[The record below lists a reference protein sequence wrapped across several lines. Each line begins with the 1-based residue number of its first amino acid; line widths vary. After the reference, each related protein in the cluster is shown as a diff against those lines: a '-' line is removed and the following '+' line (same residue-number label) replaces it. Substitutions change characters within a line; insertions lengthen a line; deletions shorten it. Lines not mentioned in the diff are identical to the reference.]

1 MCLTNAQM
9 QKVYLVAVRQEAAL
23 LYVSH
28 KPPDWN
34 VIQDK
39 FKVIQLLDGLT
50 KLVHLAHV
58 KHIQQPF

>member
-1 MCLTNAQM
+1 MTVSVVQ
-9 QKVYLVAVRQEAAL
+9 VYLVAVRQEAAL

-39 FKVIQLLDGLT
+39 FKVEQLLDGLT
-50 KLVHLAHV
+50 ELVHLTHT
-58 KHIQQPF
+58 KTYP

>member
-1 MCLTNAQM
+1 MSNKPEAQ
-9 QKVYLVAVRQEAAL
+9 QVYLVAVRQEAAL

-39 FKVIQLLDGLT
+39 LKVEQLLDGLA
-50 KLVHLAHV
+50 KLVHLTHT
-58 KHIQQPF
+58 